1 MIKEAIILAGGFG
14 TRLKELVPDTPKSM
28 ALIEDKP
35 FLTYIL
41 DHLIKFRVE
50 KAVIAAGY
58 KHEDIIAFLGNSYKG
73 ISIEYSIENI
83 PLRTGG
89 AILKAT
95 KTISSRYCF
104 VLNGDTFFNV
114 DLSSFEESFNKN
126 LTVLSVALKPMAGFD
141 RYGSVT
147 IEGERIISFNE
158 KRYCENGL
166 INGGVYI
173 IDKQWINSNAPGEMF
188 SFEKDLMEKCVSKD
202 FISYFL
208 SDTYFIDIGVPE
220 DYIRAVKELPEQIV

>member
-14 TRLKELVPDTPKSM
+14 TRLRELVNEKPKSM
-28 ALIEDKP
+28 AMIGDKP
-35 FLTYIL
+35 FLTYIF
-41 DHLIKFRVE
+41 DHLLKFRVE
-50 KAVIAAGY
+50 KAVIASGY
-58 KHEDIIAFLGNSYKG
+58 KHEDIVTFFGDSYKG
-73 ISIEYSIENI
+73 ISLEYSIENK

-95 KTISSRYCF
+95 KTISSRCCF
-104 VLNGDTFFNV
+104 VINGDTFFNV

-126 LTVLSVALKPMAGFD
+126 QTVLSVALKPMTGFD

-147 IEGERIISFNE
+147 IEGERILSFNE

-166 INGGVYI
+166 INGGIYI
-173 IDKQWINSNAPGEMF
+173 IDRQWIKSNAPGEIF
-188 SFEKDLMEKCVSKD
+188 SFEKDLLEKYVNKD

-208 SDTYFIDIGVPE
+208 SDTYFIDIGIPE
-220 DYIRAVKELPEQIV
+220 DYLRAVKELPNLIV